1 MPTQEDRTRATR
13 AALIR
18 AARRLFG
25 ERGYDDVPSALIA
38 TEAGVTRGAL
48 YHHFTDKRDLFEAVF
63 EQLEQDITTDIA
75 AIMTTDGRPVILSG
89 LQAFLDVCTR
99 PEVVTIGLTQAPAV
113 LGWQRWREIESRY
126 GLGLV
131 RAALATNP
139 AVDER
144 FLDTAAHLVVSAL
157 IEAALVIA
165 HADDTQHARE
175 QAEQSLT
182 LLLSNLLPRV
192 DQRPSE
198 REP

>member
-18 AARRLFG
+18 AARQLFG
-25 ERGYDDVPSALIA
+25 ERGYDDVPSAQIA
-38 TEAGVTRGAL
+38 AEAGVTRGAL
-48 YHHFTDKRDLFEAVF
+48 YHHFADKRELFEAVF
-63 EQLEQDITTDIA
+63 EQLEQDITADIA
-75 AIMTTDGRPVILSG
+75 AIMAADGRPVIRSG

-99 PEVVTIGLTQAPAV
+99 PEVVSIGLTQAPAV

-144 FLDTAAHLVVSAL
+144 FLDTAAHIMVSAL

-165 HADDTQHARE
+165 HADDTEQARE

-182 LLLSNLLPRV
+182 LLLSNLLPAQ
-192 DQRPSE
+192 D
-198 REP
+198 